1 MTKLQ
6 KIGTYVTQE
15 EKIRL
20 RTIAASQ
27 DMGMSELLKCFIDIC
42 LADMEQYTLIGQ
54 WFEER
59 GK

>member
-1 MTKLQ
+1 MTKLK

-27 DMGMSELLKCFIDIC
+27 DMGMSELLKCFIDVC
-42 LADMEQYTLIGQ
+42 LTDMEQYTLIGQ
-54 WFEER
+54 WFEEK

>member
-1 MTKLQ
+1 MTNLQ

-27 DMGMSELLKCFIDIC
+27 DMGMSELLKCFIDTC
-42 LADMEQYTLIGQ
+42 LAEMESYTHIGQ